1 MNDAK
6 DVLKDKN
13 IILVKEEIV
22 VLGARVAFFAV
33 IVIDALDACLCE
45 IIE

>member
-6 DVLKDKN
+6 DVLKDKD

-22 VLGARVAFFAV
+22 VLGARVTFVAV